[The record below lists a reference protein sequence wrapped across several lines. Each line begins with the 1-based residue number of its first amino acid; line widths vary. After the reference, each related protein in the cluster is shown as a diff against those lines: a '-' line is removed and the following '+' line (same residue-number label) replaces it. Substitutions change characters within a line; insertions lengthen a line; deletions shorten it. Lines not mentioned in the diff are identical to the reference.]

1 MAIKQAVQELN
12 IPKHNLVMV
21 TGIGCNSKMNQ
32 YFDCYGAETLHGRGV
47 PFATGV
53 KLANP
58 ELTVISVSGDGDTY
72 GIGLG
77 HLLNAARRDINIVH
91 ITCDNE
97 NYALTTG
104 QASPTTPEE
113 IKTKSTP
120 QGNPT
125 RPLDPIALLKAVGCE
140 SVTSVEDKDIKLLKE
155 TIMEA
160 IQHQGFSHVNVQ
172 QTCPSWKKWE

>member
-1 MAIKQAVQELN
+1 
-12 IPKHNLVMV
+12 
-21 TGIGCNSKMNQ
+21 MNQ
-32 YFDCYGAETLHGRGV
+32 YTDSYGAETLHGRPI

-58 ELTVISVSGDGDTY
+58 ALTVISLSGDGDTY

-77 HLLNAARRDINIVH
+77 HLLHAARRNTPILH

-113 IKTKSTP
+113 AKTKSTP
-120 QGNPT
+120 QGNPIP
-125 RPLDPIALLKAVGCE
+125 PLHPVNL
-140 SVTSVEDKDIKLLKE
+140 VEAAGGKFVRMVIDKEMQKLKE
-155 TIMEA
+155 TIKEA
-160 IQHQGFSHVNVQ
+160 IQFDGFSHINVQ
-172 QTCPSWKKWE
+172 QACPSWKKWE